1 MGRKRGK
8 CPPGNLCIDNTLFIL
23 IIVLFCLLIYFISRL
38 VLQNRGV
45 NKSSIF
51 SYLPFSDRMHTVK
64 MPKFGIGLS
73 MDPRD
78 VLRNPYLP
86 PLRNNNY
93 FPSDSSDPRGI
104 PINVPTRGFRSE
116 WKQKGILTRTNGEE
130 TILPL
135 MARPLYSNRQK
146 WQYYT
151 MSDKNN
157 SVKLPVVKNGKSCTN
172 EYGCDEIFSG
182 DTVYVEGYG
191 DTFKATIYENN
202 SAEYIPFI

>member
-1 MGRKRGK
+1 MGRKKVK
-8 CPPGNLCIDNTLFIL
+8 CPPGHLCIDNVVLLLLIILGIL
-23 IIVLFCLLIYFISRL
+23 IFFFITNIILKKTNSQVAMSQYFPLLN
-38 VLQNRGV
+38 NRHH
-45 NKSSIF
+45 F
-51 SYLPFSDRMHTVK
+51 MT
-64 MPKFGIGLS
+64 MPKFGMGIT
-73 MDPRD
+73 MNPRD
-78 VLRNPYLP
+78 ILSNPYVP
-86 PLRNNNY
+86 PLRNGHY
-93 FPSDSSDPRGI
+93 FPKDSSDPRGV

-116 WKQKGILTRTNGEE
+116 WKQKGILTRINGEE

-172 EYGCDEIFSG
+172 EYGCDEIFNG